1 MKYYDFFNGDA
12 DGIISLHQFR
22 LQFPRKSEIFTG
34 VKRDVKLL
42 RHAVDIKNATF
53 TVFDISIKLG
63 MVKKSFFGSL
73 KPTKRQIGWC
83 AGFIDATLQSNNVN
97 DEENRFTTEYIFALV
112 FNNNSYFKDL
122 SKNQD
127 SYHPYMLEGANA
139 YRLFM
144 DSVNLENKKQPIMP
158 PYE

>member
-1 MKYYDFFNGDA
+1 MKL
-12 DGIISLHQFR
+12 I
-22 LQFPRKSEIFTG
+22 
-34 VKRDVKLL
+34 
-42 RHAVDIKNATF
+42 F

-122 SKNQD
+122 SKTKIAII
-127 SYHPYMLEGANA
+127 L
-139 YRLFM
+139 
-144 DSVNLENKKQPIMP
+144 IC
-158 PYE
+158 